1 MKALLLPALAA
12 CALAIALVS
21 CASSDT
27 TGDES
32 GVATSTTLPG
42 GSGGDGD
49 SGPGLDALE
58 GDIAGKQLNGGRFAG
73 ADLSGRD
80 LAGTDFTASDLGGAN
95 LSGAILVEADLSAT
109 NLMDANLTDADLT
122 RARLGGADLRGARLS
137 GATLDGVEWSET
149 LCPDGTLSNDNG
161 GTCAGHL

>member
-1 MKALLLPALAA
+1 MKPLLLPVLAV

-32 GVATSTTLPG
+32 GVASSTTLPG
-42 GSGGDGD
+42 GSGGEGE

-58 GDIAGKQLNGGRFAG
+58 GDIAGKQLEGGRFAG

-80 LAGTDFTASDLGGAN
+80 LTGTDFTASDLGGAN
-95 LSGAILVEADLSAT
+95 LSGATLVEADLSAT
-109 NLMDANLTDADLT
+109 NLMGANLTDADLT
-122 RARLGGADLRGARLS
+122 RARLGGADLRESRMS

-149 LCPDGTLSNDNG
+149 ICPDGTLSNDNG
-161 GTCAGHL
+161 GTCADHM